1 VGRTERELTP
11 EGEDTHNVVSLPDG
25 HFPAPQEPVPTRST
39 STLHTAAVAG
49 MALSAFIGIAAVL
62 ALISVRWPGDTGR
75 FVIAVCVG
83 AAISFMA
90 CASTAV
96 FSAARDTYPRRGS
109 RRDEG

>member
-1 VGRTERELTP
+1 LTP
-11 EGEDTHNVVSLPDG
+11 EGEDKVVSLPG
-25 HFPAPQEPVPTRST
+25 EHIAAPQEPVPTRST

-49 MALSAFIGIAAVL
+49 MALSALIGIAATL
-62 ALISVRWPGDTGR
+62 ALISVRWPGDTAR
-75 FVIAVCVG
+75 FVIVVCVG

-109 RRDEG
+109 QRDEG